1 MKTFHILKKKTF
13 SKLHHP
19 VAAALLVSSLS
30 IVAGAGTMAALAD
43 NPYYSYSSSSS
54 GSSYSRSNSSSSSCS
69 THSCSSSSS
78 SGSSKSRKNNAS
90 KKSSKRKSKGN
101 AGNTT
106 AGMTT
111 RRISINRFN
120 TLSLSNA
127 IDVVYRQG
135 PATGYAEIHGDPKA
149 IDCLNLSDSN
159 GSLNIG
165 YRSSPGNINGATVV
179 YVTNPTIDAI
189 NLNDACNFTSI
200 GTIDVGPVFNIHS
213 SGASTIDIPD
223 VTGDIVNILTDG
235 AGKVNISS
243 ANMNIINT
251 DANGASSIKIK
262 EICAQHVNSISRDAA
277 SISVAGRCNY
287 KNSITHSVRKLNER
301 GLIIESRPLDC
312 SQKSRGRI
320 PPRQP

>member
-1 MKTFHILKKKTF
+1 M
-13 SKLHHP
+13 
-19 VAAALLVSSLS
+19 
-30 IVAGAGTMAALAD
+30 
-43 NPYYSYSSSSS
+43 
-54 GSSYSRSNSSSSSCS
+54 
-69 THSCSSSSS
+69 
-78 SGSSKSRKNNAS
+78 
-90 KKSSKRKSKGN
+90 
-101 AGNTT
+101 
-106 AGMTT
+106 
-111 RRISINRFN
+111 
-120 TLSLSNA
+120 
-127 IDVVYRQG
+127 VYRQG

-287 KNSITHSVRKLNER
+287 KNSITHSVSKINDR